1 MSTGKGWEG
10 DDCTCGREN
19 RRWKGL
25 PARAHREPLRPAEG
39 RLLPLPEARRGAGAG
54 GRRPAPPR
62 VRMPSHKAESLEL
75 TRLVQKV
82 SKRAFWGLP
91 WRSSGLRLGA
101 SSAEGRK
108 FVPWSGNQDP
118 ACLRQRPKPKKKKT
132 PQNLF
137 KPSVTAS
144 RRTVEKEGT

>member
-10 DDCTCGREN
+10 NDCTCGREN
-19 RRWKGL
+19 SRWKGL
-25 PARAHREPLRPAEG
+25 PARAHLEPLSPAEE
-39 RLLPLPEARRGAGAG
+39 RLLLVPDARRGAGADG
-54 GRRPAPPR
+54 WRPAPAR
-62 VRMPSHKAESLEL
+62 VRMPSHKAEGLEL

-101 SSAEGRK
+101 SSAEGHR

-118 ACLRQRPKPKKKKT
+118 TCLRPGPKPKKKNKKKQKT
-132 PQNLF
+132 FL
-137 KPSVTAS
+137 SLV
-144 RRTVEKEGT
+144 